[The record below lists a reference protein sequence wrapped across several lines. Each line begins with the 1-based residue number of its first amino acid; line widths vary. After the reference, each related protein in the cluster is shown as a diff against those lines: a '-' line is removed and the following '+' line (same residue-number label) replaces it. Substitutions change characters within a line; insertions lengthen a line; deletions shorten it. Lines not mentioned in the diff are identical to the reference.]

1 MCVRVLL
8 RTCIDYPRSKLPN
21 SRLIVTMHCVTQ
33 LKLDTVEKLSS
44 SIFCCLSVRHWCHPT
59 KSPLFPIYTGIQAL
73 WWPNTIYKGIK
84 ALFWVT
90 HSILG
95 LVTFTFLSVLN
106 FQFHFPWLGQYSGW
120 KTFSACASSERTWG
134 PKYSVGLTLEKLI
147 FWFCFELIW
156 FLSCWYLTYIFKIFK
171 LQIHPKGDQSLPHC
185 CHPFHCEWK
194 TVILSQQSSKSSP
207 PSQSK
212 S

>member
-1 MCVRVLL
+1 MS
-8 RTCIDYPRSKLPN
+8 TFSNIY
-21 SRLIVTMHCVTQ
+21 
-33 LKLDTVEKLSS
+33 
-44 SIFCCLSVRHWCHPT
+44 RHT
-59 KSPLFPIYTGIQAL
+59 SPLLTQYP
-73 WWPNTIYKGIK
+73 IYKGIK

-90 HSILG
+90 HSIPG

-156 FLSCWYLTYIFKIFK
+156 FLSCLYLTYMFKIFK

-194 TVILSQQSSKSSP
+194 TVILSQQSLKSSP

-212 S
+212 SLVNASLVSLDRLYIAVPVSLLIWC